1 MSDQSPRTALLVM
14 DVQRGILDRL
24 QNPAGYLARV
34 TDAVRTARGHRV
46 PIIHV
51 VVGFR
56 AGMPE
61 ISAGNQSF
69 ANVKQQNLPHLI
81 DPRPAIAPE
90 AGEIVITKRR
100 VSAFTGS
107 DLEVVLRAGGL
118 DHLVLCGIST
128 GGVVLSTVREAA
140 DKDYRL
146 TVVQDLCADPDA
158 EVHTLLTR
166 KVFPRQAR
174 VLGAADWLAEL
185 ASGAPL

>member
-1 MSDQSPRTALLVM
+1 M

-34 TDAVRTARGHRV
+34 TDAVRAVRGHGV
-46 PIIHV
+46 PVIHV

-56 AGMPE
+56 PGMPE
-61 ISAGNQSF
+61 ISGRNQSF
-69 ANVKQQNLPHLI
+69 ANVRQQNSPHVI

-90 AGEIVITKRR
+90 AGELVVTKRR
-100 VSAFTGS
+100 MSAFTGS
-107 DLEVVLRAGGL
+107 DLEVLLRAGEV

-128 GGVVLSTVREAA
+128 SGVVLSTVREAA

-146 TVVQDLCADPDA
+146 TVLQDLCADPDA
-158 EVHTLLTR
+158 EVHTTLTR

-174 VLGAADWLAEL
+174 VLGVAEWLGEL
-185 ASGAPL
+185 SGAAL